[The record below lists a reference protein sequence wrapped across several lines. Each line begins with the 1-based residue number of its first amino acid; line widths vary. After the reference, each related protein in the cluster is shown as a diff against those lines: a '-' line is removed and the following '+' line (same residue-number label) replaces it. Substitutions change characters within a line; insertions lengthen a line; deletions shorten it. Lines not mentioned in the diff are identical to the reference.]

1 VSLESGI
8 EAIFAEGDAFEI
20 SPLGLGLEIDGIYL
34 YLIYVY
40 R

>member
-20 SPLGLGLEIDGIYL
+20 SPLGLEHEIDGI
-34 YLIYVY
+34 ISI
-40 R
+40 